1 MKSQCTHFCKIIILL
16 FFMKLAIFFHIHI
29 IYNIDVECNKP
40 QVKSLKFALN
50 DPKITRQ
57 SKIPARKL

>member
-1 MKSQCTHFCKIIILL
+1 
-16 FFMKLAIFFHIHI
+16 MKLAIFFHIHI